1 MMLARRDA
9 SPAAAAGGGTKAEDS
24 LSSGDTE
31 LNLMASI
38 WKSKNK
44 KANKKRFTDEQIR
57 LLETMFEAESRPELQ
72 IKHKLANELGLHP
85 RQVAIWFQNK
95 RARSKSKLIE
105 QEYSILKRS
114 YDNLASK
121 FDSLKNENQ
130 RLVVQLQ
137 KLRNLMEK
145 PQDPGKCSDEECDY
159 MDTQRDA
166 EEKTVCLSDCNER
179 EEYLSEEAD
188 ILKMAEIV
196 PDRSFISTGNWCS
209 FELNFES
216 NGVLDHPSCS
226 SEWWEV

>member
-1 MMLARRDA
+1 MEREYQHQRVHSWYFTKTSPCPTRLDSYLYTASTPIYNISYISQLPSLSLYISLTAKMMLARRDA
-9 SPAAAAGGGTKAEDS
+9 SPAAAAGSGTKAEDS

-31 LNLMASI
+31 LNVMASI

-130 RLVVQLQ
+130 RLLVQVQTVLIQYNVVDQHTFRPLQ
-137 KLRNLMEK
+137 NVFLLINSCRN
-145 PQDPGKCSDEECDY
+145 
-159 MDTQRDA
+159 
-166 EEKTVCLSDCNER
+166 
-179 EEYLSEEAD
+179 
-188 ILKMAEIV
+188 
-196 PDRSFISTGNWCS
+196 
-209 FELNFES
+209 
-216 NGVLDHPSCS
+216 
-226 SEWWEV
+226 